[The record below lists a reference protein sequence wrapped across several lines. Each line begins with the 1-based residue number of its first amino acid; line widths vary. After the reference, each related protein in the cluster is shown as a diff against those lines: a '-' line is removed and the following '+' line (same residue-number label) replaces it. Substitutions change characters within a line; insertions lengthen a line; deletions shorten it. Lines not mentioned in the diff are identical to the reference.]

1 MINRKTRRTGI
12 LLGGILAAILFAVG
26 TKKTQS
32 VEKHIIKP
40 YEIQCIRISDEP
52 EHVIKELDNEAEI
65 KQLTDILNRA
75 VYDEDMNDGR
85 NIKMT
90 AEEYAIKI
98 IYRDDS
104 RMCVQLWD
112 GLMRIDQIWYRLD
125 RRDRERL
132 EEIW

>member
-1 MINRKTRRTGI
+1 MR
-12 LLGGILAAILFAVG
+12 
-26 TKKTQS
+26 
-32 VEKHIIKP
+32 
-40 YEIQCIRISDEP
+40 
-52 EHVIKELDNEAEI
+52 
-65 KQLTDILNRA
+65 DILNRA

-104 RMCVQLWD
+104 RICIQLWD
-112 GLMRIDQIWYRLD
+112 SLMRIDQIWYRLD